1 MDSRG
6 IENLIAFAKNHDY
19 IGAGYAGAM
28 LNDEIN
34 KLDVVMG
41 SVGEDGIQ
49 TAENGIC
56 TLDANKYDPI
66 TYSYGKNETVFA
78 FKPMW
83 VSAFN
88 KNSVVVSGSYGTGNA
103 MYKAGFWA
111 KPYQLAGAHAII
123 HDNTPD
129 YDAVLFGIVPTFRC
143 YNHATNG
150 MMANAIYYLGY
161 DGK

>member
-1 MDSRG
+1 MLNQEIDKLG
-6 IENLIAFAKNHDY
+6 VVIGY
-19 IGAGYAGAM
+19 IGEE
-28 LNDEIN
+28 DE
-34 KLDVVMG
+34 
-41 SVGEDGIQ
+41 SQ

-56 TLDANKYDPI
+56 TFDAKKSDPI

-78 FKPMW
+78 FKPVW
-83 VSAFN
+83 VSAIN
-88 KNSVVVSGSYGTGNA
+88 HLHKGGVVVSGSYGTGEN
-103 MYKAGFWA
+103 MYKAGFW
-111 KPYQLAGAHAII
+111 PDPQQIAGAYAIV

-129 YDAVLFGIVPTFRC
+129 YDAVLFGIVPTFRY